1 MREQAATLFPIFFA
15 YVTGRAAV
23 KFATWKLEQGSSLG
37 LLEQLMGSRTVASS
51 ITTQV
56 HLRKYNLIGLGL
68 IILWSLSPIGSQ
80 AILYI
85 LESPLEPT
93 LSSVD
98 VGYINTRQQS
108 YAAPDGAFRGTWF
121 SGFTMLLG
129 SSLLAPTAVKT
140 SSMDLWGNVK
150 IPYYSSILN
159 SSTAVS
165 EDGWVK
171 IPDNFT
177 PTHSALF
184 GIPLSGIQPG
194 NTTLTIESSY
204 IQLNCTEQTFINS
217 NRSTPQEAEVQNN
230 ELVSSNSTRIIST
243 LISPNGPFLSSQNVS
258 FGSSWAIG
266 YRGPDIA
273 AFNESNGNSSL
284 TWTYPKSCPDCLDKN
299 VAAAIAPGT
308 VLYQEFDGLENAT
321 NVFCTP
327 TQTYIESSITC
338 EKTDDTQT
346 CKVTAQRL
354 SRLPHNP
361 ESITYLSFGEVVL
374 GVSALLPNLSPLAD
388 NNPVQRFLYDPSSA
402 DGIITGAASNLGD
415 GQSPLALREVSLAQF
430 GYRLGQIINTFI
442 YASMWNSTAY
452 TIGASFEGIMNQR
465 MGGNAAS
472 FKSATPLEVYEMI
485 QNQTAAFTVPAILEE
500 QVRIYKVSYPWAA
513 VFMFATSAMLF
524 SACGGVY
531 FSRNTV
537 VPDYLGYVSSLA
549 KESPYVRMPNGGANL
564 DGMDRARLMKDL
576 RVRLGNVDEG
586 RGQVGRLAF
595 ARLEETGVV
604 RKDSFYV

>member
-1 MREQAATLFPIFFA
+1 
-15 YVTGRAAV
+15 
-23 KFATWKLEQGSSLG
+23 
-37 LLEQLMGSRTVASS
+37 MGSRTVASS

-85 LESPLEPT
+85 LESPLVPT
-93 LSSVD
+93 LSSVNIS
-98 VGYINTRQQS
+98 YINTRQQS
-108 YAAPDGAFRGTWF
+108 YASPEGAFRRIWF
-121 SGFTMLLG
+121 SGFTMLFG

-150 IPYYSSILN
+150 IPFYSSIFN
-159 SSTAVS
+159 SSTIVD
-165 EDGWVK
+165 EDGWVN
-171 IPDNFT
+171 IPDTFT
-177 PTHSALF
+177 PVHSALL
-184 GIPLSGIQPG
+184 GIPLSGIDLG
-194 NTTLTIESSY
+194 NTTVTIESSY
-204 IQLNCTEQTFINS
+204 MQLNCTNQTTINS
-217 NRSTPQEAEVQNN
+217 NRALPNETGVASDELDSANN
-230 ELVSSNSTRIIST
+230 SRIIST
-243 LISPNGPFLSSQNVS
+243 LISPNGPFLSSRNVT
-258 FGSSWAIG
+258 FGTSWAIG
-266 YRGPDIA
+266 YQGSDIA
-273 AFNESNGNSSL
+273 VFNESTSNSTL
-284 TWTYPKSCPDCLDKN
+284 PWTYPKSCPDCLDERFT
-299 VAAAIAPGT
+299 ASSDPGT
-308 VLYQEFDGLENAT
+308 LLYQEFDGLENAT

-327 TQTYIESSITC
+327 FQVYIESSITC
-338 EKTDDTQT
+338 EKTPDTKI

-361 ESITYLSFGEVVL
+361 ESVTYLSFREVVL

-388 NNPVQRFLYDPSSA
+388 NNPAQRYLYDPTSA
-402 DGIITGAASNLGD
+402 DGVISGAASNLGD
-415 GQSPLALREVSLAQF
+415 GQSPLALKEVSLAQF
-430 GYRLGQIINTFI
+430 SDRLGQFLNTFI
-442 YASMWNSTAY
+442 YASMWNTTAY
-452 TIGASFEGIMNQR
+452 TIGASFEGMTNTPL
-465 MGGNAAS
+465 GGNAAS
-472 FKSATPLEVYEMI
+472 FKPASPREIYEMI
-485 QNQTAAFTVPAILEE
+485 QNQTAAFTVPASLQKQI
-500 QVRIYKVSYPWAA
+500 RIYKVSYPWAA
-513 VFMFATSAMLF
+513 VFTFATCAMLF

-595 ARLEETGVV
+595 ARMEETGVV